1 MSALRF
7 AGLAALGVGL
17 AACAPSIE
25 PAVEVDAG
33 ATGPVVT
40 VIGADGVATTRID
53 ATDVER
59 WTYLALAT
67 GTATTSHG
75 PWDLA
80 FRRFHIKTNGGVSG
94 DRGVEVSA
102 RPGALATLDAPPV
115 DGWTR
120 DRADGDDADAEP
132 DYAFNQGDG
141 WYAYDVA
148 THLLAPRPWV
158 WALRVDA
165 TVWKL
170 VIDDYYDAAGTSGV
184 FTLRWQQIGL

>member
-7 AGLAALGVGL
+7 AALGALGVGL

-67 GTATTSHG
+67 GTATPSDG

-102 RPGALATLDAPPV
+102 RPGALATLDAPPA

-132 DYAFNQGDG
+132 DYAFTK
-141 WYAYDVA
+141 A
-148 THLLAPRPWV
+148 T
-158 WALRVDA
+158 
-165 TVWKL
+165 
-170 VIDDYYDAAGTSGV
+170 AGTPTTSRRICSRPARGCGRSASTPRSGS
-184 FTLRWQQIGL
+184 W